1 MNLTSTFHQAE
12 QNYLTPADNSI
23 DEERYSFIESLKDK
37 MYDIECQIE
46 DSCETGEDSEELE
59 EQLNELQMQ
68 IMMLA

>member
-12 QNYLTPADNSI
+12 QNYLTPDDNSM
-23 DEERYSFIESLKDK
+23 DEDRYSFIESLKDK

-46 DSCETGEDSEELE
+46 DSYEIGENSEELE
-59 EQLNELQMQ
+59 EQLNELQFQ

>member
-12 QNYLTPADNSI
+12 QNYLTPADNSM
-23 DEERYSFIESLKDK
+23 DEDRYSFIESLKDK

-46 DSCETGEDSEELE
+46 DSYEIGENSEELE
-59 EQLNELQMQ
+59 EQLNELQFQ